1 MRTTRL
7 MIVLGLLLFASQSY
21 AQSGR
26 LDQIKTSH
34 YRLSTDLDKET
45 AKDVAKHMDA
55 VFEEYE
61 RRLSGFGVRNSR
73 PMTLHV
79 FRTQEKYL
87 NYLNGKDVNG
97 TNTGG
102 IFFVKDSSAGLA
114 AWVGA
119 QGRDRMFQV
128 LQHEGFHQFA
138 YLRIGANIPVWV
150 NEGLAEYFGESIMV
164 RGRFKSGLV
173 EASRLERVVNAIE
186 DDEWFGFEKLFTMS
200 GSQWNNRLATGDPL
214 ASLQYDQSWS
224 IVHFL
229 IHAKNGKYEDL
240 LMDFLRKSAQGMDRR
255 RAMEETF
262 GDDIE
267 PFEKAWKEYMLA
279 LEPDALS
286 TLRLRLEFMAYALK
300 KLHEND
306 VKVESVD
313 QLKSILRMNHFTY
326 TRMQGGQRIVLD
338 AADDE
343 NFQVPRDKS
352 SSRKATIEI
361 VNGQGA
367 DLPPQI
373 RVKGFRPEVSVQWR
387 ADDEGQIAPEFVYR

>member
-7 MIVLGLLLFASQSY
+7 MIVLSMLLFAPQSI

-26 LDQIKTSH
+26 LEQTRTNH
-34 YRLSTDLDKET
+34 YRLLTDLDRQT
-45 AKDVAKHMDA
+45 AKDIAEHMDA

-61 RRLSGFGVRNSR
+61 RLLSAFGIRNSR
-73 PMTLHV
+73 PMSMHV
-79 FRTQEKYL
+79 FRTQERYL
-87 NYLNGKDVNG
+87 NYLKDKQVDG

-102 IFFVKDSSAGLA
+102 IFFVKGSSAGLA

-138 YLRIGANIPVWV
+138 YLRIGTKVPVWV
-150 NEGLAEYFGESIMV
+150 NEGLAEYFSEAIMV
-164 RGRFKSGLV
+164 RGRFQSGLV
-173 EASRLERVVNAIE
+173 EASRLERVVNAIKDE
-186 DDEWFGFEKLFTMS
+186 EWFGFEKLFTMS
-200 GSQWNNRLATGDPL
+200 GEQWNRRLASGDPL

-229 IHAKNGKYEDL
+229 IHAENGKYEDL
-240 LMDFLRKSAQGMDRR
+240 LMDLLRKVAQGMGRR
-255 RAMEETF
+255 RAMVDTF
-262 GDDIE
+262 GDDME
-267 PFEKAWKEYMLA
+267 PFEEAWKEYMLE

-306 VKVESVD
+306 IEVDSID
-313 QLKSILRMNHFTY
+313 QLKNILRMNHFTY
-326 TRMQGGQRIVLD
+326 TRIQGGQRIVLD
-338 AADDE
+338 SADDE
-343 NFQVPRDKS
+343 NFQVPRDKG

-361 VNGQGA
+361 VNGDDP

-373 RVKGFRPEVSVQWR
+373 RVKGFRPEVSVVWR
-387 ADDEGQIAPEFVYR
+387 VDDEGQISPEFVYR